1 MKEIKSLTEALAI
14 SIVLAY
20 ASDTEEK
27 KLKALRF
34 VSDFMDHASLREV
47 GEAMITASL
56 QLEELKIEDTGI
68 SSAFNM
74 GDLN

>member
-1 MKEIKSLTEALAI
+1 
-14 SIVLAY
+14 
-20 ASDTEEK
+20 
-27 KLKALRF
+27 
-34 VSDFMDHASLREV
+34 MDHASLREA